1 MRSRPQ
7 LALGKHFERPA
18 QRPGEEGVSHG
29 PEARLDRHSWPEP
42 TQATLGGAK
51 QRVGDTPVEQG
62 DQTRRAAHAPGR
74 QPGLACGQRPGWRGA
89 PLPLGLLKGWSATGL
104 QLDQAG
110 WLPG

>member
-74 QPGLACGQRPGWRGA
+74 QPEACMRSETRLATSAPPPRP
-89 PLPLGLLKGWSATGL
+89 T
-104 QLDQAG
+104 
-110 WLPG
+110 